1 MEKWKEELIYE
12 FFIRSMEIFGEE
24 NIEEEYSKLKEDPMY
39 EILKS
44 QLLIIIDKS
53 CSIGQNLNQK
63 T

>member
-1 MEKWKEELIYE
+1 MEKWKEELINE
-12 FFIRSMEIFGEE
+12 FFIRSMEILGEE

-39 EILKS
+39 ETLKS

-53 CSIGQNLNQK
+53 CSIGQNLNQQ

>member
-1 MEKWKEELIYE
+1 MEKWKEELINE